1 MEKRHVYV
9 VDDDAAVRRM
19 LKTALDQAGLNVR
32 TFEDGL
38 SFLEALDTCT
48 PGVVLLDLRMPNM
61 GGLEVLRFMD
71 GRARDFPVLIVSSHG
86 DVSIA
91 VKAVRSGALDFI
103 EKPVSM
109 SSLLGKIEDAYSQGS
124 VWDQQQAAIKEAKSR
139 LRSLTPREYEV
150 GLHIPDGLANK
161 EVASQLGLSPR
172 TVEAHR
178 AKLMSRLGVKTSADV
193 IRTFLL
199 GRLDS

>member
-1 MEKRHVYV
+1 
-9 VDDDAAVRRM
+9 
-19 LKTALDQAGLNVR
+19 
-32 TFEDGL
+32 
-38 SFLEALDTCT
+38 
-48 PGVVLLDLRMPNM
+48 M

-124 VWDQQQAAIKEAKSR
+124 AWDQQQAAIKEAKSR

-150 GLHIPDGLANK
+150 GLHISDGLANK